1 MKTKQMSPKQIQ
13 TELSRI
19 GFNEY
24 DVFLRVGGVSLSQV
38 KNTIKGKSNNPS
50 ILMRLEELGV
60 NHGRK
65 FEVKPARTYKHGLS
79 KEKRRVG

>member
-19 GFNEY
+19 GFSEY
-24 DVFLRVGGVSLSQV
+24 DVFLRVGGVSLMQV
-38 KNTIKGKSNNPS
+38 KNTINGKSNNPS

-60 NHGRK
+60 KHGRN
-65 FEVKPARTYKHGLS
+65 FPVKSES
-79 KEKRRVG
+79 KQKQVFGKGKKNAA